1 MKTMWERYKM
11 LRESQEETPA
21 QAFARMR
28 ALTPGLGDSKPV
40 ATYRP
45 GSEPAAS
52 PSMTAG
58 AQQKGG
64 LPPAITDLLQ
74 AGFRDGGIVSPQL
87 MRQLG
92 ITSPDHHLVGPDL
105 LTATAQGPYP
115 FVKEKMAGRPTGRIR
130 FVRHFPIDKFLRIW
144 SEK

>member
-11 LRESQEETPA
+11 LRESQEESPA
-21 QAFARMR
+21 AAYARMR
-28 ALTPGLGDSKPV
+28 AEMGWGDRQPV

-45 GSEPAAS
+45 GSDPTPAAS
-52 PSMTAG
+52 TTAG
-58 AQQKGG
+58 AQQRGG

-74 AGFRDGGIVSPQL
+74 AGFKDGGIVSPQL

-92 ITSPDHHLVGPDL
+92 ITSPDHSLVGPDL